1 MNTVTQLHSTG
12 DETKVD
18 CRSEMYMTNYFVFI
32 VIFDKIRSKQEVIT
46 SNEIEAVQWLFM

>member
-18 CRSEMYMTNYFVFI
+18 CRSEMYMTNKLFCIY
-32 VIFDKIRSKQEVIT
+32 
-46 SNEIEAVQWLFM
+46 SNFRQNTE